1 MGCTSMQTL
10 KKFLLAAAAGLASA
24 QMAYAADP
32 VPAGAA
38 EPASGI
44 EYVQW
49 CDTMGNGYYVI
60 PGTDTCLRVSGYVRA
75 DWNYREPRVS
85 TDNEITTRGR
95 GRLELD
101 ARTMTESGV
110 LRSFIQAEFTKD
122 TGADASTAVTKAF
135 ITFAGITAGATTSF
149 FDFGAN
155 DGILLFQRVSDRGTV
170 NVLAYEAKI
179 GNFKLGLSVEDPEAR
194 RVRVHFPSSTSGG
207 SALSSPSIA
216 ERVLD
221 RGYAGVDLPDLVGR
235 VLYEDAWGSAQ
246 LSAGVRKIEADPG
259 MGPNYAAADETYGW
273 GVQFGTKIL
282 LPQLQAG
289 NFLTLHAAYADGSL
303 SYLGYDVNSNRV
315 SAVTSSSLSGNL
327 NAVNARLTVADA
339 AVSSANEMETTTGY
353 TLAANFRHFWN
364 PGILRSNIAVSY
376 TDVDQF
382 NGSPASGSSG
392 GTPGALSDFTEVVA
406 SANLVWTPSNR
417 LQMGPEVQYRQI
429 DIENGVEDSEW
440 AARFRIQ
447 RDF

>member
-24 QMAYAADP
+24 QAAYAADAM
-32 VPAGAA
+32 PAGAA
-38 EPASGI
+38 EPVSGI

-60 PGTDTCLRVSGYVRA
+60 PGTDTCLRISGYVRA

-95 GRLELD
+95 GRLEAD

-122 TGADASTAVTKAF
+122 TGTDASTAVTKAF
-135 ITFAGITAGATTSF
+135 ITFAGFTAGATTSF
-149 FDFGAN
+149 FDFGPN
-155 DGILLFQRVSDRGTV
+155 DGILVFQRVSDRGTV
-170 NVLAYEAKI
+170 NLLAYEAKI
-179 GNFKLGLSVEDPEAR
+179 GNFKLGLSVEDPESR
-194 RVRVHFPSSTSGG
+194 RVRVHFPTGTAVAS
-207 SALSSPSIA
+207 
-216 ERVLD
+216 ERALD
-221 RGYAGVDLPDLVGR
+221 RGYAGVEIPDVVGR

-246 LSAGVRKIEADPG
+246 LSAGVRQIEADPG
-259 MGPNYAAADETYGW
+259 MGSNYAEADQTFGW

-282 LPQLQAG
+282 LPQMQAG

-315 SAVTSSSLSGNL
+315 SAVTSSSLTGNL
-327 NAVNARLTVADA
+327 NAVNARLTIADA
-339 AVSSANEMETTTGY
+339 AVSSANELETTTGY

-364 PGILRSNIAVSY
+364 PGVLRSNVAVSY

-382 NGSPASGSSG
+382 NGSRASGSAGTS
-392 GTPGALSDFTEVVA
+392 TPGALSDFTEVVA

-417 LQMGPEVQYRQI
+417 LQLGPEVQYRQI